1 MKEEYISIAE
11 FAKRAGVSKQAIYKR
26 LSTDLSTELK
36 EVENQKML
44 KVSALSRFGV
54 NQVEQPFN
62 QVDQPVDSLSKGI
75 IDLLR
80 EELEAKNKQ
89 LEAKDKQIEQM
100 QRLIDQQQQLHA
112 ASLKALPSGSM
123 QQREEQ
129 SAEAAAQKR
138 GFLAKL
144 FAKKEGG

>member
-1 MKEEYISIAE
+1 MKEEYISISE
-11 FAKRAGVSKQAIYKR
+11 FAKRAGVSKQAVYKR

-54 NQVEQPFN
+54 K
-62 QVDQPVDSLSKGI
+62 QVDQPVDSLSQGI

-100 QRLIDQQQQLHA
+100 QRLLDQQQQLHA

-129 SAEAAAQKR
+129 SAEATAQKR

-144 FAKKEGG
+144 FAKKEGR

>member
-11 FAKRAGVSKQAIYKR
+11 FAKRAGVSKQAVYKR

-36 EVENQKML
+36 EVENKKML
-44 KVSALSRFGV
+44 KVSALSHFKV

-62 QVDQPVDSLSKGI
+62 QVDSLSQGI

-100 QRLIDQQQQLHA
+100 QRLLDQQQQLHA

-123 QQREEQ
+123 QQREEP
-129 SAEAAAQKR
+129 SAEAAAHKR

-144 FAKKEGG
+144 FAKKEG

>member
-1 MKEEYISIAE
+1 MKEEYISISE
-11 FAKRAGVSKQAIYKR
+11 FAKRAGVSKQAVYKR

-62 QVDQPVDSLSKGI
+62 QVEQPVDTLSQGI

-89 LEAKDKQIEQM
+89 IEAKDKQIEQM
-100 QRLIDQQQQLHA
+100 QLLLDQQQQLHA

-123 QQREEQ
+123 QQ
-129 SAEAAAQKR
+129 SEATPKR
-138 GFLAKL
+138 GLLTKL
-144 FAKKEGG
+144 FVKNK